1 MSQVFVKERDDNVL
15 LHQIKPTIP
24 SLVNYIKTENNYTL
38 VFVKQIN
45 KVNGE
50 DVVEMSNGL
59 SYFINNEN
67 NWEMSL

>member
-1 MSQVFVKERDDNVL
+1 MFKLLQAKTILNYGGTTSFLLYFLTAQQVK
-15 LHQIKPTIP
+15 I
-24 SLVNYIKTENNYTL
+24 ENNYTL